1 MIAPSLRRVPFVLH
15 PCHEKESKQHT
26 PQKGQFIM
34 LLIGLLVLI
43 TLALSSGWLIG
54 GRRNMI
60 LRNMGLI
67 GLGLSLV
74 LFFTTK

>member
-1 MIAPSLRRVPFVLH
+1 MQTQL
-15 PCHEKESKQHT
+15 
-26 PQKGQFIM
+26 KGQHIM
-34 LLIGLLVLI
+34 LLTGLLVLI
-43 TLALSSGWLIG
+43 TLALTSGWLIG

-67 GLGLSLV
+67 SLGLSLV

>member
-1 MIAPSLRRVPFVLH
+1 MGGVYLLFPICVMKEPHRR
-15 PCHEKESKQHT
+15 KDT
-26 PQKGQFIM
+26 FIM
-34 LLIGLLVLI
+34 LLTGLLVLI

-67 GLGLSLV
+67 TLGLSLV